1 MNEEEEHRASRSPAP
16 DPGPGVI
23 RRSFVLPLALL
34 LLAAACA
41 STPKPPPP
49 ASPDIIVLLPDDQGK
64 TGAIVVSGAGVEQ
77 RLDRPGQTVTVEAG
91 SPPGLPTV
99 TPGQEVQAI
108 AGPALAALP
117 KPPVRFILYFEHDS
131 ADLTVESQAL
141 LQKVLGLIRDRAP
154 VDVSVVGHTDTVG
167 NKEYNYALSL
177 KRAKAVASIL
187 RRNGI
192 DPSVL
197 DITSHGK
204 DNPLVPTGDQVSEPR
219 NRRVEITVR

>member
-1 MNEEEEHRASRSPAP
+1 MSAIASRNPVP
-16 DPGPGVI
+16 RVTL
-23 RRSFVLPLALL
+23 RSFVLPFALL

-41 STPKPPPP
+41 TAPKPPPP
-49 ASPDIIVLLPDDQGK
+49 PPRDIIVLLPDDQGK
-64 TGAIVVSGAGVEQ
+64 TGAIVVSSAGVER

-99 TPGQEVQAI
+99 LPDQEARAI

-117 KPPVRFILYFEHDS
+117 TPPARFILYFKHDS
-131 ADLTVESQAL
+131 VDLTPESRAL
-141 LQKVLGLIRDRAP
+141 LKKVLETVRDRAP

-167 NKEYNYALSL
+167 EKGYNYSLSM

-187 RRNGI
+187 IGKGV

-204 DNPLVPTGDQVSEPR
+204 DNPLVPTGDQVPEPR

>member
-1 MNEEEEHRASRSPAP
+1 
-16 DPGPGVI
+16 VT
-23 RRSFVLPLALL
+23 RRTSILPIALL

-41 STPKPPPP
+41 TPPKPPPP
-49 ASPDIIVLLPDDQGK
+49 ASRDTIVLLPDDQGK
-64 TGAIVVSGAGVEQ
+64 TGAIVVSSAGVER

-91 SPPGLPTV
+91 SPPGVPAEI
-99 TPGQEVQAI
+99 PGPEMLAI

-117 KPPVRFILYFEHDS
+117 KPPSRFILYFEHDS
-131 ADLTVESQAL
+131 VNLTRESRAL
-141 LQKVLGLIRDRAP
+141 LKNVLETIRDRAP

-167 NKEYNYALSL
+167 KKEYNYALSM
-177 KRAKAVASIL
+177 KRARAVASIL
-187 RRNGI
+187 LGKGI

-204 DNPLVPTGDQVSEPR
+204 DNPLVPTGDQVPEPR

>member
-1 MNEEEEHRASRSPAP
+1 MSAIASRNRVPRVAL
-16 DPGPGVI
+16 
-23 RRSFVLPLALL
+23 RSFVLPFALL

-41 STPKPPPP
+41 TSPKPPPP
-49 ASPDIIVLLPDDQGK
+49 PSRDIIVLLPDDQGK
-64 TGAIVVSGAGVEQ
+64 TGAIVVTSAGVDR

-99 TPGQEVQAI
+99 LPDQEARAI

-117 KPPVRFILYFEHDS
+117 KPPARFILYFEHDS
-131 ADLTVESQAL
+131 VNLTPESRAL
-141 LQKVLGLIRDRAP
+141 LKKVLETVRDRAP

-167 NKEYNYALSL
+167 KKEYNYALSM

-187 RRNGI
+187 VGKGI

-204 DNPLVPTGDQVSEPR
+204 DNPLVPTGDQVPEPR

>member
-1 MNEEEEHRASRSPAP
+1 VETGSN
-16 DPGPGVI
+16 VT
-23 RRSFVLPLALL
+23 RRSLVLPLVLL

-41 STPKPPPP
+41 TPPKPPPP
-49 ASPDIIVLLPDDQGK
+49 ASRDVIVLLQDDQGK
-64 TGAIVVSGAGVEQ
+64 TGAIVVSSAGIER

-99 TPGQEVQAI
+99 IPEQEVLAI

-117 KPPVRFILYFEHDS
+117 KPPARFILYFEHDS
-131 ADLTVESQAL
+131 VSLTAESRAIL
-141 LQKVLGLIRDRAP
+141 KNVLVTIRDRAP
-154 VDVSVVGHTDTVG
+154 VDISVVGHTDTVG
-167 NKEYNYALSL
+167 KKEYNYALSL
-177 KRAKAVASIL
+177 KRAKTVASIL
-187 RRNGI
+187 LRKGI

-204 DNPLVPTGDQVSEPR
+204 DNPLVPTGDQVPEPR

>member
-1 MNEEEEHRASRSPAP
+1 MT
-16 DPGPGVI
+16 
-23 RRSFVLPLALL
+23 RRSSILPIALL

-41 STPKPPPP
+41 TPPKPPPP
-49 ASPDIIVLLPDDQGK
+49 ASRDTIVLLPDDQGK
-64 TGAIVVSGAGVEQ
+64 TGAIVVSSAGVER

-91 SPPGLPTV
+91 SPPGVPAEI
-99 TPGQEVQAI
+99 PGPEMLAI

-117 KPPVRFILYFEHDS
+117 KPPLRFILYFEHDS
-131 ADLTVESQAL
+131 VNLTPESRAL
-141 LQKVLGLIRDRAP
+141 LKNVLEAIRDRAP

-167 NKEYNYALSL
+167 KKEYNYALSM
-177 KRAKAVASIL
+177 KRARTVASIL
-187 RRNGI
+187 LGKGI

-204 DNPLVPTGDQVSEPR
+204 DNPLVPTGDQVPEPR

>member
-1 MNEEEEHRASRSPAP
+1 MT
-16 DPGPGVI
+16 
-23 RRSFVLPLALL
+23 RRSFVFPIAIL

-41 STPKPPPP
+41 TPPKPSPPP
-49 ASPDIIVLLPDDQGK
+49 SRDIIVLLPDDQGK
-64 TGAIVVSGAGVEQ
+64 TGSIVVSSAGVER
-77 RLDRPGQTVTVEAG
+77 RLDQPGQAVTVEAG

-99 TPGQEVQAI
+99 MSGQEVLAI

-117 KPPVRFILYFEHDS
+117 KPPARFILYFEHDS
-131 ADLTVESQAL
+131 TDLTVESKSQ
-141 LQKVLGLIRDRAP
+141 LQKVIDTIRDRAP
-154 VDVSVVGHTDTVG
+154 ADISVVGHTDTVG
-167 NKEYNYALSL
+167 KKEYNYALSL
-177 KRAKAVASIL
+177 KRAVAVASIL
-187 RRNGI
+187 RGKGV

>member
-1 MNEEEEHRASRSPAP
+1 MT
-16 DPGPGVI
+16 
-23 RRSFVLPLALL
+23 RRSFVLPVALF

-41 STPKPPPP
+41 TPPKPTPPP
-49 ASPDIIVLLPDDQGK
+49 TRDVIVLLPDDQGK
-64 TGAIVVSGAGVEQ
+64 TGAIVVSSAGVER
-77 RLDRPGQTVTVEAG
+77 RLDRPGQTVTVEEG
-91 SPPGLPTV
+91 SPPGLPGIM
-99 TPGQEVQAI
+99 PREEVLAI

-117 KPPVRFILYFEHDS
+117 APPARFILYFEHDS
-131 ADLTVESQAL
+131 VDLTPASRGL
-141 LQKVLGLIRDRAP
+141 LKSVLATIRERSP

-167 NKEYNYALSL
+167 KREYNYSLSL

-187 RRNGI
+187 AGKGI

-204 DNPLVPTGDQVSEPR
+204 DNPLIPTGDQVPEPR